1 MFNGKINY
9 KWPFSIAILNY
20 QRARGYHLRIGFYSC
35 HLFVRVVPAIFV
47 AVVAAALPGL
57 PLVVLDGEGRQEQRS
72 TFLESRIEEFSEET
86 GRRGRK
92 RLGLELD
99 GPRFAAKWGP
109 RSIAKLVNITTIT
122 RVYDGVW

>member
-9 KWPFSIAILNY
+9 KWQFSIAMLNY
-20 QRARGYHLRIGFYSC
+20 QRVSSSNRILLC
-35 HLFVRVVPAIFV
+35 HLFVGVVPAIFV
-47 AVVAAALPGL
+47 AVVAALPGL

-122 RVYDGVW
+122 INN